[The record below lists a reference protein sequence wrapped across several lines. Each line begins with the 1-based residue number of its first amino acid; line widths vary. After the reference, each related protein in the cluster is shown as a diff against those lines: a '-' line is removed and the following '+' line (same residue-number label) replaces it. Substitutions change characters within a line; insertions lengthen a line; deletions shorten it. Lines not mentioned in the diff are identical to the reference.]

1 MVDLVPIGSSEL
13 LMAYGAIGLEIFYYT
28 TAARD
33 SVREADEG
41 GLRPLGPSIIAQ
53 FKLDDDDETE
63 GYTSTITEGPDRQL
77 EITYLVIPTAIQT
90 SVEVRLK
97 LKADLGS
104 TSRAVYGNIKATA
117 IDYMNIWVHL
127 FSCDRGRCLSFPSGT
142 TSILP
147 LSLSKIALPCSR
159 LLRFHI
165 EVDLTVATTTCESH
179 EEDDKNL
186 KFILEF
192 TRGITSQERQVDGD
206 RVQVQVEY
214 ESEYGLLVVAAS
226 EDDK

>member
-1 MVDLVPIGSSEL
+1 MEWSIWCPLDPLNFSWL
-13 LMAYGAIGLEIFYYT
+13 YGAIGLEIFYYT
-28 TAARD
+28 NTARD
-33 SVREADEG
+33 S
-41 GLRPLGPSIIAQ
+41 AQ
-53 FKLDDDDETE
+53 FKLDDDDDETE

-104 TSRAVYGNIKATA
+104 TSRAVFGNIKATT

-147 LSLSKIALPCSR
+147 LTLSKIALPCSR

-165 EVDLTVATTTCESH
+165 EVDLTAGTCESH
-179 EEDDKNL
+179 EEDEKNL

-206 RVQVQVEY
+206 RVQVEVEY
-214 ESEYGLLVVAAS
+214 ESEYGL
-226 EDDK
+226 